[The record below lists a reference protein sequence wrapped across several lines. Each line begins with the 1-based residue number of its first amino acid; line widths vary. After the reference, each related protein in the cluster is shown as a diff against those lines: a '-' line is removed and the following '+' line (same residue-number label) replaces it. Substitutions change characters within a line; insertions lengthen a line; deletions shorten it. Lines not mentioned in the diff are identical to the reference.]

1 MASVEQAD
9 WQREWHGIW
18 DVLGCK
24 WTFHVIRLLT
34 IKECGF
40 NEMKRELDGITS
52 TMLSRRLKDLE
63 EAGILS
69 RRVVEESPP
78 KTEYRLTE
86 SGHELGDILIEIEH
100 LGPID
105 VSGNG
110 E

>member
-1 MASVEQAD
+1 MVSEESSGWQQD
-9 WQREWHGIW
+9 WHSIW
-18 DVLGCK
+18 DILGCK

-34 IKECGF
+34 TKESGF

-52 TMLSRRLKDLE
+52 TMLSRRLKELE

-86 SGHELGDILIEIEH
+86 TGHKLGDILIEIER
-100 LGPID
+100 LNPID
-105 VSGNG
+105 SSAR
-110 E
+110 